1 MYVLTFFL
9 INFICHVI
17 KTAIFDYLIFA
28 SSKCKI
34 ETSLQ
39 TFADEPEA
47 IVGGTPASLGEFP
60 WQCSLNLNNRHFCGG
75 SIIAPN
81 KILTAAHCVHNSV
94 RAPYN
99 NFRIL
104 CGTIDPTRGQ
114 FYAVQSVRVH
124 PNYMDGAAYSWLNDI
139 AVITLKTSIQ
149 YNQYQSPIALADS
162 VPAPGTLA
170 TLSGW
175 GLTSATGSPA
185 RTLLKMNQNV
195 VSLAQCQQSHYGA
208 TLTNTHLCAYNRRG
222 IGACMGDSGGPL
234 VANGKQ
240 IGVVSWSQPCAVGV
254 PDVYTNVKQHLY
266 FIQSS

>member
-1 MYVLTFFL
+1 MLPL
-9 INFICHVI
+9 
-17 KTAIFDYLIFA
+17 AIFLFVGVLA
-28 SSKCKI
+28 P
-34 ETSLQ
+34 

-47 IVGGTPASLGEFP
+47 IVGGTPAAPGEFP
-60 WQCSLNLNNRHFCGG
+60 YQVSLNYQGSHVCGG
-75 SIIAPN
+75 SIIAPT
-81 KILTAAHCVHNSV
+81 KILTAAHCVDFIRNVNLLLIKTGSIYSSSGEVHAVKYIRMHPS
-94 RAPYN
+94 Y
-99 NFRIL
+99 
-104 CGTIDPTRGQ
+104 DGQ
-114 FYAVQSVRVH
+114 QSSAWKCDV
-124 PNYMDGAAYSWLNDI
+124 